1 MISSVLQKMIFCA
14 TGKESVSELS
24 DQEIAAVKEVWMRA
38 RQMDVGSN
46 ILSELIDKKP
56 SFAVYYGFE
65 RSQPTEEL
73 RKSQAFILQA
83 KRIQDFLETAVSSL
97 GLSPDSIIHNHSY
110 RIGQIH
116 YYKGVNF
123 GADNWLVFKKVTIE
137 QVNAL
142 QKKSSLFGSASF
154 KDLKAAEQ
162 RLDYPPNGNQ
172 RRCQAIV
179 GWNKLMS
186 MIIREMKRGFLEEA
200 RRNCGDDTDEF
211 R

>member
-24 DQEIAAVKEVWMRA
+24 DQEIAAVKE
-38 RQMDVGSN
+38 
-46 ILSELIDKKP
+46 
-56 SFAVYYGFE
+56 
-65 RSQPTEEL
+65 
-73 RKSQAFILQA
+73 A

-154 KDLKAAEQ
+154 KDLKAVEDSLKRREETVVMIPMNFEQ
-162 RLDYPPNGNQ
+162 QVAQSTEEKLRIGLTYLPVLIYVEKFRMPVFLGPTIITVRCFQSFLKHFQGNYPHMLIAHTCGKM
-172 RRCQAIV
+172 CEI
-179 GWNKLMS
+179 NK
-186 MIIREMKRGFLEEA
+186 K
-200 RRNCGDDTDEF
+200 
-211 R
+211 

>member
-1 MISSVLQKMIFCA
+1 MIFCA

-24 DQEIAAVKEVWMRA
+24 DQEIAAVKEVWMR
-38 RQMDVGSN
+38 
-46 ILSELIDKKP
+46 
-56 SFAVYYGFE
+56 YGTFFLE
-65 RSQPTEEL
+65 
-73 RKSQAFILQA
+73 FILKKAEMSVVIHSLPMATHGWLLWQA